1 MATVDFNAAM
11 ARAKQAGSFEPLPD
25 GEYEL
30 VCLEATPTVAS
41 TGKDMI
47 KAKWQVESGPHAG
60 SKVFDQYVFSPDSDN
75 SLSFF
80 FQHMRH
86 FGLDETFFS
95 SLPPNS
101 GMEPVAAALPGRK
114 CRMQLGQRIWENRPR
129 NEVLRIMPP
138 SSPNPIAAASGAV
151 PGIAQPAAAAPAPA
165 AVPQVPQ
172 APAAPAPAVQQP
184 AAPPVAP
191 QPAQVPVAAPQV
203 PAPQPAEQP
212 QVPQPQVQAP
222 VPETAP
228 APPQPVFNPATGQ
241 WELPA
246 QPAAQPM
253 TPEEPF

>member
-75 SLSFF
+75 ALSFF

-86 FGLDETFFS
+86 FGLDEAFFS
-95 SLPPNS
+95 SLPPGS

-114 CRMQLGQRIWENRPR
+114 CRMQLGQRTWEGRPR
-129 NEVLRIMPP
+129 NEVVRIMPP
-138 SSPNPIAAASGAV
+138 SNPNPTAAPSAV
-151 PGIAQPAAAAPAPA
+151 PGIAQPAA
-165 AVPQVPQ
+165 PQVPQ

-184 AAPPVAP
+184 AAPPVTP
-191 QPAQVPVAAPQV
+191 QLAQMPTAAPQV
-203 PAPQPAEQP
+203 PAPQPTEQP
-212 QVPQPQVQAP
+212 AVPQPQVPAAP
-222 VPETAP
+222 DPTAATP

-241 WELPA
+241 WELPQQA
-246 QPAAQPM
+246 PAAQPQVPT